1 LWSLLLAETPGVRSI
16 VGYTGRAPFPILP
29 ASERRDESVDHYR
42 QLQVTRTAD
51 AEVIDRAYKTLSMK
65 YHPDK
70 VDGSQT
76 AEATRRMQAINEAH
90 AVLRDPAKRRAY
102 DATLPREGAEGWD
115 VFWERGLLGLF
126 IDRFASQD
134 R

>member
-1 LWSLLLAETPGVRSI
+1 
-16 VGYTGRAPFPILP
+16 
-29 ASERRDESVDHYR
+29 VDHYR
-42 QLQVTRTAD
+42 QLQVTRAAD
-51 AEVIDRAYKTLSMK
+51 AEVIERAYKTLSMK

-76 AEATRRMQAINEAH
+76 VEATRRMQVINEAY

-126 IDRFASQD
+126 MDRFAPND